1 MASSET
7 QKKERA
13 LRARA
18 FLETLKQRYPSCFT
32 ADRDAIRPL
41 AIGIQQDLRKQLA
54 DDPELGD
61 TPGWLVRQS
70 LALYTRAPAYLEAT
84 IERRPRIHLDGSDA
98 GAIDD
103 QAVSFAQQR
112 REEQKARQAE
122 RRKQRQ
128 KARPKKADPEQQ
140 RQQKLEKLAAKFNQS

>member
-1 MASSET
+1 MATSDT

-13 LRARA
+13 LRARE
-18 FLETLKQRYPSCFT
+18 FLETLKERYPHCFT
-32 ADRDAIRPL
+32 SDRNTLRPL
-41 AIGIQQDLRKQLA
+41 TIGIQQDLRRQLA
-54 DDPELGD
+54 DDPESSD
-61 TPGWLVRQS
+61 TPGWLVRQA
-70 LALYTRAPAYLEAT
+70 LALYTRSPAYLEAT

-98 GAIDD
+98 GEIDE
-103 QAVSFAQQR
+103 QAVTFAQQR

-128 KARPKKADPEQQ
+128 KARPKKPDPEQQ